1 MLEIEAMESKEI
13 EKLTVENENLQFIAS
28 YLAGAI
34 IADKDALKEDAVAAY
49 KTLDISPGARLT
61 ALATCVKGLVN
72 ANYKWQVDNFVL
84 AFLNIPDKKEE
95 VTEGET
101 DN

>member
-1 MLEIEAMESKEI
+1 MLEIEAMESREI
-13 EKLTVENENLQFIAS
+13 EKLTAENENLQFIAS

-34 IADKDALKEDAVAAY
+34 IAGKDAIEEDAVAAY
-49 KTLDISPGARLT
+49 KTLDIIPRAKLT
-61 ALATCVKGLVN
+61 ALETCVKGLIK
-72 ANYKWQVDNFVL
+72 AGYKWQVDDFVIK
-84 AFLNIPDKKEE
+84 FLNIPDKKEE